1 MQIVFVSNYFNHHQ
15 RPLSDALFQHTEG
28 NFTFVETIPMREDR
42 KKLGYGWDSMPSYVK
57 TAYGDETV
65 RQACLDLI
73 LAADVVIAGSAPD
86 AYLKARIK
94 AGKLIFRYSE
104 RPLKQ
109 GPEPLKYLPR
119 LIRWNLHN
127 PAGKPIYL
135 LAASA
140 YAPADYAKYGL
151 FRNKAY
157 RFGYFPEVKQY
168 EYLPEKE
175 PGSILWA
182 GRFLDWKHPD
192 DALLAA
198 AKLRDAGLSFQMR
211 FIGTGP
217 MEQQL
222 HQMTKDLNLQDCV
235 TFLGSMKPEQVRE
248 HMERASIFLFT
259 SDQQEGWGAVLNEAM
274 NSGCAVV
281 AGHAAGSVPFLVHNG
296 ENGYVYCSCDVDG
309 LTKRICD
316 LLQHPQIRQEISHKA
331 YMTIARNWNANV
343 AAERLVALSKGLL
356 KGNLQA
362 NSFGVCSAVET
373 IGDDW
378 FP

>member
-28 NFTFVETIPMREDR
+28 NFTFIETIPMREDR

-57 TAYGDETV
+57 TAYGDERV

-73 LAADVVIAGSAPD
+73 LDADVVIAGSAPD
-86 AYLKARIK
+86 AYLKNRIK

-104 RPLKQ
+104 RPLKR
-109 GPEPLKYLPR
+109 GPEPLKYFPR
-119 LIRWNLHN
+119 LIRWNLRN
-127 PAGKPIYL
+127 PARKPIYL

-140 YAPADYAKYGL
+140 YAPADYAKFGM

-168 EYLPEKE
+168 ETLPEKE

-198 AKLRDAGLSFQMR
+198 AKLRDAGYSFHMR

-222 HQMTKDLNLQDCV
+222 HKMTEDLNLQDCV

-281 AGHAAGSVPFLVHNG
+281 ASHAVGSVPYVVEDDING
-296 ENGYVYCSCDVDG
+296 MVYCSGDVDM
-309 LTKRICD
+309 LCRKVE
-316 LLQHPQIRQEISHKA
+316 LLLGNPEQQQRLGWEA
-331 YMTIARNWNANV
+331 YQTMLYTWNPDV
-343 AAERLVALSKGLL
+343 AAERLFCLASAILSKENKTNLYE
-356 KGNLQA
+356 KGP
-362 NSFGVCSAVET
+362 CSRAE
-373 IGDDW
+373 IMKM
-378 FP
+378 